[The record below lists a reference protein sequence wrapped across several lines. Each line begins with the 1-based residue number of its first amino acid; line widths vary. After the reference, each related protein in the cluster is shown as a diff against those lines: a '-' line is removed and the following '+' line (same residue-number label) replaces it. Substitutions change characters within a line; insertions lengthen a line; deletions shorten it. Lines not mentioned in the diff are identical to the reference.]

1 MGRVEP
7 AILAQALRALLLVLC
22 ATLFAV
28 PATAQQGPGFAR
40 GSTCWTSG
48 AQALRYADLA
58 AHPAKWTCAGDTYD
72 WKQPRH
78 FVRLDLREKGIDA
91 NAVRYAEFDRHEFE
105 RLTVTLIGADGHTA
119 SRRYDFDDAWL
130 GRSSLRSMV
139 ELPEFPGKVEAVLF
153 TLDGG
158 DWPES
163 LAAAKLVAKPSVPP
177 TSGFVHLVAA
187 LICGLLLAPILFDLG
202 YFRALREP
210 FPLWHALFCS
220 MAFVQTAAVSG
231 LIPLLT
237 PIGFEA
243 ELFITYMS
251 LDVMVA
257 ATMLFASNFIEPEFI
272 TRRQRRML
280 VAIALLAILNGAL
293 TTFLPELFGEWID
306 HFYFGAYML
315 MLGAYFAVLW
325 HARRAGSRMAS
336 YLIFGFAPFS
346 SIIVLQFVGV
356 FITDAIYAFDE
367 TWPQNFA
374 LLFEVVATALAV
386 ADRFIAIK
394 RERDQ
399 AIDDARIL
407 EKLSE
412 RDELTGLRNRRS
424 LDARFEELV
433 TNGFHTIAVL
443 DIDHFKPIN
452 DLYGH
457 PFGDDVLACAAAA
470 LRAQDDDDIVA
481 FRIGGEEFLLMLRGQ
496 DAGAR
501 AESRRRA
508 ITARTMSAMEG
519 LDRPITASMGVLD
532 FSAVAGEPGLDF
544 WTLYTR
550 ADQLLYDAK
559 CAGRNRTRSDTLDW
573 FVPETAEDQFAAA

>member
-22 ATLFAV
+22 ANFFAV
-28 PATAQQGPGFAR
+28 PATAQQGPGFAK

-48 AQALRYADLA
+48 ARTLRYADLA
-58 AHPAKWTCAGDTYD
+58 AQPAQWTCAGDSYD

-78 FVRLDLREKGIDA
+78 FVRLDLRGKDINA
-91 NAVRYAEFDRHEFE
+91 NAARYAEFDRHEFE
-105 RLTVTLIGADGHTA
+105 RLTVTLIGADGNRA
-119 SRRYDFDDAWL
+119 SRSYDFDETWL
-130 GRSSLRSMV
+130 GRSSLHSMV
-139 ELPEFPGKVEAVLF
+139 EFPEFPGKVEAVLF

-163 LAAAKLVAKPSVPP
+163 LARADLVAKPSVPP

-257 ATMLFASNFIEPEFI
+257 ATMLFASNFVEPEFI
-272 TRRQRRML
+272 ARRQR
-280 VAIALLAILNGAL
+280 VALFSIALLALLNGAL

-306 HFYFGAYML
+306 HVYFGAYML
-315 MLGAYFAVLW
+315 MLGVYFAVLW
-325 HARRAGSRMAS
+325 QARRAGSRMAA
-336 YLIFGFAPFS
+336 YLILGFAPFC
-346 SIIVLQFVGV
+346 SIIAVQFVGV
-356 FITDAIYAFDE
+356 VSDAGHTFDE

-424 LDARFEELV
+424 LDAQFADLV
-433 TNGFHTIAVL
+433 ADGFHTVAVL

-457 PFGDDVLACAAAA
+457 PFGDAVLVSAAAA
-470 LRAQDDDDIVA
+470 LRAGDDENLLA

-501 AESRRRA
+501 AETRRRA
-508 ITARTMSAMEG
+508 ITARTLSDMEG
-519 LDRPITASMGVLD
+519 LDRPVTASMGVLD
-532 FSAVAGEPGLDF
+532 FSAVADEPELDF

-573 FVPETAEDQFAAA
+573 FVPEAAEGQTAAA

>member
-28 PATAQQGPGFAR
+28 PAAAQQSPGFAM

-48 AQALRYADLA
+48 AQTLRYADLA
-58 AHPAKWTCAGDTYD
+58 TNPARWSCAGDTYD
-72 WKQPRH
+72 WKKPRH
-78 FVRLDLREKGIDA
+78 FVRLDLRGKGIDA

-105 RLTVTLIGADGHTA
+105 RLTVTLIGADGNTA
-119 SRRYDFDDAWL
+119 SRSYDFGETWL
-130 GRSSLRSMV
+130 GRSSLHSMV
-139 ELPEFPGKVEAVLF
+139 EFPEFSGKVEAVLF

-163 LAAAKLVAKPSVPP
+163 LAAANLVTKPSVPP

-237 PIGFEA
+237 PIGFET

-257 ATMLFASNFIEPEFI
+257 ATMLFASNFIEPEFV
-272 TRRQRRML
+272 TRRQRRVL
-280 VAIALLAILNGAL
+280 IAIAPLAILNGAL

-315 MLGAYFAVLW
+315 MLGTYFAVLW
-325 HARRAGSRMAS
+325 RARRAGSRMAP
-336 YLIFGFAPFS
+336 YLILGFAPFC

-356 FITDAIYAFDE
+356 VSDAFHTFDE
-367 TWPQNFA
+367 TWPQNIA

-399 AIDDARIL
+399 AIDDARSL

-433 TNGFHTIAVL
+433 ADGFHTIAVL

-457 PFGDDVLACAAAA
+457 PFGDDVLMCAAAA
-470 LRAQDDDDIVA
+470 LRAGDGEDIVA

-496 DAGAR
+496 DAGTR

-508 ITARTMSAMEG
+508 ITARTLSTMDE
-519 LDRPITASMGVLD
+519 LDRPVTASMGILD
-532 FSAVAGEPGLDF
+532 FSAVADEPGLDF

-573 FVPETAEDQFAAA
+573 FVPEADHQSAAA